1 MSIFGPN
8 NNIAI
13 NIAHLWMHVPLH
25 GYKVCFAKVDVALD
39 KGALPPNK
47 ETESLSNLS
56 ICKAKARIKQVRY
69 GFSVEGNAED
79 PQLHLSF

>member
-25 GYKVCFAKVDVALD
+25 GYKVCFAMVDVALD
-39 KGALPPNK
+39 KGALPQNK

-56 ICKAKARIKQVRY
+56 ICTAKARIKQVRY
-69 GFSVEGNAED
+69 GFCC
-79 PQLHLSF
+79 